1 MYERQLPQIHVRVVQ
16 NVTRRRSSFG
26 HFLFVRVEFEA
37 AGDIALRCRTNQT
50 LVIKRRQNRDSA

>member
-16 NVTRRRSSFG
+16 NATRRRSNFG
-26 HFLFVRVEFEA
+26 ILLLVCVELLA
-37 AGDIALRCRTNQT
+37 AGDVASRCRVHQT

>member
-26 HFLFVRVEFEA
+26 HFLLVRVELKLPA
-37 AGDIALRCRTNQT
+37 ILRCAAEP
-50 LVIKRRQNRDSA
+50 IKRW